1 MFQALRGDKV
11 LWGILALLAIF
22 SFLPVFSA
30 STNLVYVIGKGTP
43 WGYLLKHFIILVIG
57 FILMFSVHRIPYNY
71 FKGISILM
79 LPIVGFLLI

>member
-1 MFQALRGDKV
+1 MLKALKGDKV

-43 WGYLLKHFIILVIG
+43 WGCYIWYC
-57 FILMFSVHRIPYNY
+57 SV
-71 FKGISILM
+71 KE
-79 LPIVGFLLI
+79 

>member
-1 MFQALRGDKV
+1 MFKALKGDKV

-43 WGYLLKHFIILVIG
+43 WGYLLKHLII
-57 FILMFSVHRIPYNY
+57 
-71 FKGISILM
+71 
-79 LPIVGFLLI
+79 

>member
-1 MFQALRGDKV
+1 MFKALKGDKV

-43 WGYLLKHFIILVIG
+43 WG
-57 FILMFSVHRIPYNY
+57 SVSYTH
-71 FKGISILM
+71 LT
-79 LPIVGFLLI
+79 LPTKA

>member
-57 FILMFSVHRIPYNY
+57 FILCSQFIESHI
-71 FKGISILM
+71 IILK
-79 LPIVGFLLI
+79 VSQF